1 MANRDEED
9 DEYEKEPHVRPP
21 VYGGH
26 GIDPTLP
33 TYKIVM
39 LGERSTG
46 KTSLFAQ
53 FTYATRATTV
63 VTPRTRTVMLDET
76 KMNIEV
82 WDVPGRSYK
91 ERESWAQEQSYP
103 RAHGF
108 IVTYSKVNEG
118 GLDKALFFIRKVETY
133 FAKEVMRPEI
143 MLVGTHSDHPKDVHK
158 IDWLMAREFADRHNC
173 LLIETKRWD
182 GERVNLIFGAFI
194 AHLHEVYQ
202 LVGRSYEIPEDED
215 DILQRL
221 EGAGPGRGTTE
232 PRASLPRLLSE
243 LPPPK
248 KSKKELDEEAE
259 EERVRDVIQRYG
271 KLSVPRIDPSDRSCD
286 YKDVLP
292 KCWLIDTP

>member
-9 DEYEKEPHVRPP
+9 DEYEKEPYVRPP
-21 VYGGH
+21 VYSGH

-39 LGERSTG
+39 LGDRSTG
-46 KTSLFAQ
+46 KTTLFAQ
-53 FTYATRATTV
+53 FTHATRTTTV

-76 KMNIEV
+76 KINIEV

-91 ERESWAQEQSYP
+91 EREEWAQEQSYP

-108 IVTYSKVNEG
+108 IITYSKVKED
-118 GLDKALFFIRKVETY
+118 GLDKALSFIRKIEAY
-133 FAKEVMRPEI
+133 FAKELMRPEI
-143 MLVGTHSDHPKDVHK
+143 MLVGTHSDHPNDVHQ

-202 LVGRSYEIPEDED
+202 LVGRSYEIQENED
-215 DILQRL
+215 DIVQRL
-221 EGAGPGRGTTE
+221 EGAGPGRDRTE
-232 PRASLPRLLSE
+232 PHTKLLSE
-243 LPPPK
+243 LPSPK
-248 KSKKELDEEAE
+248 KSKKELEKKAE
-259 EERVRDVIQRYG
+259 EERVRDFIQRYG
-271 KLSVPRIDPSDRSCD
+271 KLSVPRIDPTDRSCD
-286 YKDVLP
+286 FRDALP